1 MRHRLPSA
9 PLRFLALLAVAGCG
23 GTDPIVPAER
33 TPTSLSITPDNVIM
47 TFLNQS
53 VQLSAR
59 VVDQND
65 IVMPTP
71 IEWTLSDPS
80 VASVSTNGL
89 ITALAIG
96 SSTLTATGLGL
107 SATANVE
114 VVQQISSFVA
124 TQGDNQEAI
133 RDSTLADPIIVRVLD
148 QGGSGIP
155 GLAITFAPA
164 AGNGTV
170 TVAAVDTDANGEAT
184 TEWTLGSTFGEQE
197 LLVTAPG
204 QPLTVKAIA
213 RSEVPIPD
221 LTLVGILG
229 LSSLAPSTLE
239 TVTATATV
247 KNIGDLAS
255 GATRVLVS
263 ANGAE
268 VGSADLASLDAN
280 DSTEVQIDI
289 GPLSAG
295 SNELVF
301 SADPDDSVVELFES
315 NNAVSRTINVL
326 DQASLTVGVPVTGL
340 SAEIDQELLFRVD
353 VAGPTT
359 LTVSFN
365 APNGDA
371 DLYIAEGAR
380 PGFREDYTG
389 CRSTSPISVES
400 CQVPFAEGTYHI
412 LVHAWAPEDP
422 DEGAPF
428 SGGTITVTEGEA
440 LIPYDIELVFVENGT
455 QSQEDAFIAAA
466 AKWTQIIVADVGD
479 VDYTGVDMA
488 FPADRCMEGQPAFD
502 QILDDVVIFV
512 DIGFI
517 DGQGGTLGQAGPCA
531 VRGAGSN
538 QTMFGRMEFDEADLV
553 QVEAQ
558 GQLEGL
564 ILHEMGHV
572 LGIGTHW
579 NRAEL
584 LRNPSL
590 PDNPGADTHFVGP
603 NALIAF
609 DNIGGGNFVGSKV
622 PVENEAG
629 QGSGDSHWRETT
641 MDTELMTPFLDLLN
655 PLSEVTIASLKDLG
669 YGVDLS
675 QGDNFFLPSVSPPQ
689 QAVSGAPGAPGM
701 IDLSNDI
708 WAGPRYVIDKSGR
721 IREILR

>member
-255 GATRVLVS
+255 GATRVSVS
-263 ANGAE
+263 ANGAQ

-326 DQASLTVGVPVTGL
+326 DSGFADGGCPGHRPLGRDRPGASLPCRRCRRRPHSRCPSMRRTAT
-340 SAEIDQELLFRVD
+340 
-353 VAGPTT
+353 PTCT
-359 LTVSFN
+359 WRRAHDDRDSGTTTS
-365 APNGDA
+365 
-371 DLYIAEGAR
+371 
-380 PGFREDYTG
+380 G

-553 QVEAQ
+553 TVEAQ

-572 LGIGTHW
+572 LGIGT
-579 NRAEL
+579 
-584 LRNPSL
+584 
-590 PDNPGADTHFVGP
+590 
-603 NALIAF
+603 
-609 DNIGGGNFVGSKV
+609 
-622 PVENEAG
+622 
-629 QGSGDSHWRETT
+629 
-641 MDTELMTPFLDLLN
+641 
-655 PLSEVTIASLKDLG
+655 
-669 YGVDLS
+669 
-675 QGDNFFLPSVSPPQ
+675 
-689 QAVSGAPGAPGM
+689 
-701 IDLSNDI
+701 
-708 WAGPRYVIDKSGR
+708 
-721 IREILR
+721 